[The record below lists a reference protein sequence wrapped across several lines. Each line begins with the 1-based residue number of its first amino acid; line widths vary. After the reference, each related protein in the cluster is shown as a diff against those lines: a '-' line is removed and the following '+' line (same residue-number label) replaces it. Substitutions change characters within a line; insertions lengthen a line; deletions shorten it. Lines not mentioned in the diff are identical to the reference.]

1 MEHEESAHLVIN
13 GNQGVMRRKCSS
25 GTRRKCS
32 PGNQR
37 ESGGDEE
44 EMLEWNLSYE
54 PTNFSAVLQLSTAG

>member
-13 GNQGVMRRKCSS
+13 GNQGVMSRKCSS

-32 PGNQR
+32 PCNQR

-44 EMLEWNLSYE
+44 EMLEWN
-54 PTNFSAVLQLSTAG
+54 TKKVLTW

>member
-1 MEHEESAHLVIN
+1 MEHEGSAYLVIN

-44 EMLEWNLSYE
+44 EMLEWN
-54 PTNFSAVLQLSTAG
+54 TKKVLTW